1 MPPTLSK
8 STYLR
13 GTQCLK
19 SLYLNWHQPELK
31 DPISSMQ
38 QAIFSQGHDVGKL
51 AQQLFPGGIDAGI
64 YVPDHYQ
71 KSIEMTSRL
80 IREGA
85 GVIYEAGFSVNGLH
99 CFIDILVRDG
109 DKWKAFEVKSS
120 TQVKQVNFLDA
131 AFQYNVMTRSGLEL
145 SDISLVVLN
154 TTYTRSGDLDIQQ
167 LFKIEPVL
175 KQVLKLQD
183 RVKQD
188 IENFLFT
195 LNAPGAPVI
204 DIGPHCSDPYDCDF
218 HRHCWQ
224 HVPNYSIFN
233 ISRLSA
239 DKKWDLYR
247 KGIMKFED
255 IPDDFKLNDSQWQQ
269 VISELK
275 GETHINRDAIHNF
288 LVTLSYPL
296 YFLDFESFQPA
307 VPLFDHSRPYQQ
319 IVFQY
324 SLHCLETE
332 NAPLVHKSFLAETNG
347 TDPRIPFIQQLISDI
362 GDKGEIIVFN
372 RAFEAGRLNE
382 IAANFPN
389 FQFPVSNLVS
399 RIKDLMVLFQNRQYY
414 APGMKGSY
422 SIKQVLPAL
431 VPGFSYDNLAI
442 GDGGSASHAFMSLFS
457 ESDPEKIRTTRENLL
472 EYCQQDTMAMV
483 EILKVLRDLFFDD
496 PAHQK

>member
-13 GTQCLK
+13 GKQCLK
-19 SLYLNWHQPELK
+19 SLYLNWHHPELK
-31 DPISSMQ
+31 DPISPMQ
-38 QAIFSQGHDVGKL
+38 HAIFSQGHDVGKL
-51 AQQLFPGGIDAGI
+51 AQQLFSGGIDAGI

-80 IREGA
+80 IREST
-85 GVIYEAGFSVNGLH
+85 GVIYEAGFSVDGLH

-109 DKWKAFEVKSS
+109 AQWKAFEVKSS
-120 TQVKQVNFLDA
+120 TQVKPVNLLDA
-131 AFQYNVMTRSGLEL
+131 AFQYYVMTRSGLEI

-154 TTYTRSGDLDIQQ
+154 TSYTRNGDLDIQQ

-175 KQVLKLQD
+175 KQVLKLQE

-188 IENFLFT
+188 VENFIFT
-195 LNAPGAPVI
+195 LGAPMAPVM
-204 DIGPHCSDPYDCDF
+204 DIGPHCYDPYDCDF
-218 HRHCWQ
+218 HGHCWK
-224 HVPNYSIFN
+224 HVPDYSIFN
-233 ISRLSA
+233 ISQLSGN
-239 DKKWDLYR
+239 KKWELYR

-269 VISELK
+269 VVAELK
-275 GETHINRDAIHNF
+275 GETHIDRSAVQKF
-288 LVTLSYPL
+288 LDDLTFPL

-307 VPLFDHSRPYQQ
+307 VPLFELSRPYQQ

-324 SLHCLETE
+324 SLHSLESQ
-332 NAPLVHKSFLAETNG
+332 NAPLVHKSFLAETDG
-347 TDPRIPFIQQLISDI
+347 TDPRIHFIRQLIEDI
-362 GDKGEIIVFN
+362 GDRGDIIVFN

-382 IAANFPN
+382 IAANFPS
-389 FQFPVSNLVS
+389 FQFPISNIVS

-431 VPGFSYDNLAI
+431 VPGFSYENLAI
-442 GDGGSASHAFMSLFS
+442 GDGGSASHAFMSMYS
-457 ESDPEKIRTTRENLL
+457 ETDPEKIRTTRENLL
-472 EYCQQDTMAMV
+472 EYCKLDTLAMV
-483 EILKVLRDLFFDD
+483 EILKVL
-496 PAHQK
+496 AV